1 MALSIKM
8 IKVLVVFILF
18 LQVSFS
24 FGLEGENKNHIKNVL
39 DFSFRCQGLFLAV
52 EDLEETKDDKEFA
65 QMTYQHAQEMLHVSS
80 ILHFLLYPNTSDK
93 EKIKVFTS
101 EVVPYIEFYDE
112 NFKKVKE
119 VESFVLRSEYLF
131 DEINEC
137 VSLNKIF
144 YEVMPPKSK

>member
-1 MALSIKM
+1 M
-8 IKVLVVFILF
+8 
-18 LQVSFS
+18 
-24 FGLEGENKNHIKNVL
+24 
-39 DFSFRCQGLFLAV
+39 FLAV

-65 QMTYQHAQEMLHVSS
+65 QMTYQHAQEMLQVSN

-112 NFKKVKE
+112 TFKKVKE